1 MDFLNNP
8 TREMLAAG
16 RVAVMAARISSVDWT
31 VRDHYKASG
40 HSTEGLPED
49 VLDERG
55 PITKESEAA
64 LVWAAMVN
72 AMP

>member
-8 TREMLAAG
+8 TQEMLAAG
-16 RVAVMAARISSVDWT
+16 RVAVMAARISSINWS
-31 VRDHYKASG
+31 VRDHYEASG
-40 HSTEGLPED
+40 NSTDGLPED
-49 VLDERG
+49 VLDEKG

-64 LVWAAMVN
+64 LVWAAMVK